1 MKKRVYLEFIEL
13 GSFLMS
19 LDITRILTENLMFV
33 DFLFFVVSH
42 GWLLHIYIY
51 IYELKFRL

>member
-1 MKKRVYLEFIEL
+1 MKKRVYLEFTEL

-51 IYELKFRL
+51 IYTHTG